1 MQNTNNVIFKKFEN
15 KIELFSNVATRCEQ
29 ILSDALENDADVSF
43 IVPGGSTPA
52 PAFEQLS
59 KSDIDWKKVF
69 VAQSDERWLDRDH
82 AQSNQRL
89 TEENLLINNAKD
101 ANYVAMK
108 NQADTA
114 VLGMQ
119 ECNDKYE
126 SVSSP
131 FSLTM
136 LGMGLDGHFASLFPG
151 SKNIELNMDLNNQQV
166 CVSIDANGCEV
177 AGNFPE
183 RMSLT
188 LSAILNSKI
197 IILLIIGN
205 QKMAV
210 IERAIKNNHP
220 LLTPISAL
228 VNQTRTPV
236 EIYWCE

>member
-101 ANYVAMK
+101 AMV
-108 NQADTA
+108 
-114 VLGMQ
+114 
-119 ECNDKYE
+119 
-126 SVSSP
+126 
-131 FSLTM
+131 
-136 LGMGLDGHFASLFPG
+136 
-151 SKNIELNMDLNNQQV
+151 LNNIN
-166 CVSIDANGCEV
+166 SEDRYFFI
-177 AGNFPE
+177 
-183 RMSLT
+183 SLKKE
-188 LSAILNSKI
+188 N
-197 IILLIIGN
+197 N
-205 QKMAV
+205 CAV
-210 IERAIKNNHP
+210 IRLKDSGGGIPNNIIDKVFEPYFTTKHKSIGTGIGLYMTFQIINNSFHGEINVQNRDYTYEDK
-220 LLTPISAL
+220 LLTGAQFIL
-228 VNQTRTPV
+228 
-236 EIYWCE
+236 EIPLKKE

>member
-1 MQNTNNVIFKKFEN
+1 MQNTNNVTFKKYSS
-15 KIELFSNVATRCEQ
+15 KALLFSNVAKRCEEV
-29 ILSDALENDADVSF
+29 LCEALKNSPEVSF

-59 KSDIDWKKVF
+59 KSDIDWQRVF
-69 VAQSDERWLDRDH
+69 IAQSDERWLDRDH

-89 TEENLLINNAKD
+89 TEENLLINNAKE

-126 SVSSP
+126 SLSSP

-151 SKNIELNMDLNNQQV
+151 SKNIELNMDLSNQQT

-197 IILLIIGN
+197 IILLIIGS
-205 QKMAV
+205 QKMEV
-210 IERAIKNNHP
+210 IERATKDNTP

-228 VNQTRTPV
+228 VNQQRTPV